1 MNLIRNDQSLP
12 IYFTI
17 LRNIVE
23 IDRTALEADDFIF
36 GFDIKGQQ
44 ARQVLQTPRD
54 ILNYEYVALNTEM
67 FSKTLKGQD
76 FLQSF
81 KKLDLN

>member
-1 MNLIRNDQSLP
+1 MNPHTHLSPILGAFSMNLIRNEQSLP

-36 GFDIKGQQ
+36 GFDIKG
-44 ARQVLQTPRD
+44 
-54 ILNYEYVALNTEM
+54 
-67 FSKTLKGQD
+67 
-76 FLQSF
+76 
-81 KKLDLN
+81 